1 MNNKSHEIKNLENLL
16 SRLPG
21 FGPKSARRALL
32 YMLSKRDSFM
42 LPLRDAISEAI
53 AKVKECNVCGN
64 IDVTVPCAHCQDKSR
79 DNSLICVVENVSD
92 LWALHK
98 IDSYKGKF
106 HVLGGLL
113 SALEGFGPESLNIEK
128 LINRINSDEIKEII
142 LALPLTIDGQTTVH
156 YLIDR
161 LKKYSVSITQISQG
175 VPVGGELDY
184 LDDGTISTA
193 LNSRRPLY

>member
-1 MNNKSHEIKNLENLL
+1 MNKKSYEIKNLENLL

-32 YMLSKRDSFM
+32 YMLGKRDSFM
-42 LPLRDAISEAI
+42 IPLRDAITEAFE
-53 AKVKECNVCGN
+53 KVRECSICGN
-64 IDVTVPCAHCQDKSR
+64 IDVAVPCNHCLDKSR
-79 DNSLICVVENVSD
+79 DDSIICVVESVSD

-98 IDSYKGKF
+98 IDSYKGRF

-113 SALEGFGPESLNIEK
+113 SALEGFGPDSLNIDK
-128 LINRINSDEIKEII
+128 LINRINNDEIKEII

-156 YLIDR
+156 YLIDKLQR
-161 LKKYSVSITQISQG
+161 FSISITQISQG

-193 LNSRRPLY
+193 LDARRPLD